1 MRISP
6 LRLTAL
12 VLLAV
17 VACGENAARTDAD
30 KGESVEMSAEGA
42 PVDGM
47 ARDSAAEDLSRAI
60 GSGQGGP
67 GSRTPG
73 RAAVGDAFGGSGGAS
88 RGRPGSAAESAPVA
102 ALAPPDAMAVGYQ
115 QKISGSGSEGT
126 IVPSMLIKTGHV
138 MMEVDSIEIA
148 IVELQ
153 RLAQRAGGFV
163 ANMSSQGG
171 EEQMRSASLEIRMPS
186 ARFDETMTSLGTIGE
201 IESRNVT
208 SEDVGEEYVDIEAR
222 MKNARR
228 LEDRLIELLANRT
241 GRLSDV
247 LSVERELARVR
258 EEIERSEGRM
268 RYLRTRA
275 AVSTIQVNMRERR
288 PLLGSQP
295 GSNPIARAF
304 QRAWRNFVDF
314 VANLIAMLGVLIPLA
329 LIIAGAWLV
338 IRRFLPLRKGPADKE
353 NPPRE

>member
-1 MRISP
+1 MRISL

-12 VLLAV
+12 VLLSA
-17 VACGENAARTDAD
+17 VACQGKEARTDEV
-30 KGESVEMSAEGA
+30 KGEESNMNAQGAPTVTSGVASDAVAEG
-42 PVDGM
+42 G
-47 ARDSAAEDLSRAI
+47 AI
-60 GSGQGGP
+60 GYAQGGE
-67 GSRTPG
+67 GSRYN
-73 RAAVGDAFGGSGGAS
+73 
-88 RGRPGSAAESAPVA
+88 RGQVLAPRRPGSATETAPA
-102 ALAPPDAMAVGYQ
+102 APPQ
-115 QKISGSGSEGT
+115 QPAAIAAADPQRAGVMGPDGT

-153 RLAQRAGGFV
+153 QLAQRAGGFV

-186 ARFDETMTSLGTIGE
+186 ARFDQTMQSLGTIGE
-201 IESRNVT
+201 IESRNVS

-228 LEDRLIELLANRT
+228 LEERLIELLANRT
-241 GRLSDV
+241 GKLSDV

-275 AVSTIQVNMRERR
+275 AVSTIHVNMHERR
-288 PLLGSQP
+288 PILGAQP
-295 GSNPIARAF
+295 GTNPIVRAF

-314 VANLIAMLGVLIPLA
+314 VANLIAMLGVLVPLA
-329 LIIAGAWLV
+329 LIIAGVWLV
-338 IRRFLPLRKGPADKE
+338 IRRFLPVRKRPADKE

>member
-1 MRISP
+1 MRMT
-6 LRLTAL
+6 LMRLTAL
-12 VLLAV
+12 VLLSV
-17 VACGENAARTDAD
+17 VACEGKEVRTDAS
-30 KGESVEMSAEGA
+30 KGESVEMNAQGA
-42 PVDGM
+42 PADVM
-47 ARDSAAEDLSRAI
+47 ASDAVAERAI
-60 GSGQGGP
+60 GIGQGGQV
-67 GSRTPG
+67 SRI
-73 RAAVGDAFGGSGGAS
+73 AAP
-88 RGRPGSAAESAPVA
+88 GRPGSATDAAAAPPA
-102 ALAPPDAMAVGYQ
+102 QRDAIALADPQRIG
-115 QKISGSGSEGT
+115 GTGSEGT

-148 IVELQ
+148 IVALQ
-153 RLAQRAGGFV
+153 QLAQRAGGFV

-186 ARFDETMTSLGTIGE
+186 ARFEQTMQSLGTIGE
-201 IESRNVT
+201 IESRNVS
-208 SEDVGEEYVDIEAR
+208 SEDVGEEFVDIEAR

-228 LEDRLIELLANRT
+228 LEERLIELLANRT
-241 GRLSDV
+241 GKLSDV

-275 AVSTIQVNMRERR
+275 AVSTIHVNMHERR
-288 PLLGSQP
+288 PILGAQP

-329 LIIAGAWLV
+329 LLIAGAWLV
-338 IRRFLPLRKGPADKE
+338 IRRFLPVRKRPADKE